1 MKNLSNILNIVL
13 LVAVAILYYL
23 HFKDK
28 PESAQVVPAAALKSL
43 NMVYVNNDSLLSEY
57 DFFKSKKAELEDK
70 QEKIKESLKAESTK
84 LQNEAAEYQKKAAT
98 MTDQQRQQVEE
109 QLGMKQQQLMQRKD
123 ELLGKLDDDQA
134 KTNEEL
140 YTRLTSFIREYNKKK
155 NYSFILGRQKGGGI
169 LFANDSLDIT
179 KEVVEGLNK
188 AYREEQKK

>member
-1 MKNLSNILNIVL
+1 MKNFSNILNIVL
-13 LVAVAILYYL
+13 LAAVAFLYYL
-23 HFKDK
+23 HFKGK
-28 PESAQVVPAAALKSL
+28 PESVQTIPVAAMKNM
-43 NMVYVNNDSLLSEY
+43 NMVYVNYDSLLSEY
-57 DFFKSKKAELEDK
+57 DYFKNKKTEFEGR
-70 QEKIKESLKAESTK
+70 QEKMKESLKEESTK

-123 ELLGKLDDDQA
+123 ELVGKLDDEQS

-140 YTRLTSFIREYNKKK
+140 YTKLTAFMKEFNKKK
-155 NYSFILGRQKGGGI
+155 NYSFILGHQKGGGI

-188 AYREEQKK
+188 AYKEEGK